1 MSQMALDSSSDEDDP
16 YTNSVARLRALKK
29 QRFEREKLS
38 PTNIEQQTNGK
49 EVNGEH
55 LNGKEINGKGIK
67 GEELNG
73 KEINAED
80 LCAKDTNAEE
90 TSDDG
95 IQTRSRT
102 VRRNN
107 RRNNGI
113 ATRGRRTRGRR
124 LPIGL
129 ECGVEFVREEV
140 PKLTVESCKD
150 NIIALS
156 DDDKEDDNYEMNIKV
171 YWRSNRIDRLSMR
184 RHDSFKGIFEYYADL
199 EKVSVNEVL
208 IMKKDQIINPTDTPA
223 SLKLSIID
231 ILDGG
236 IVNPGMNTLSQDES
250 NDEDVC
256 TIKVQTANKKQS
268 LTIPLKKDEQFK
280 RLFANC
286 AEQLNVK
293 EEELKFYFDGEQISP
308 TDTPESLDLE
318 GEACVDLHIST

>member
-102 VRRNN
+102 
-107 RRNNGI
+107 
-113 ATRGRRTRGRR
+113 R

-184 RHDSFKGIFEYYADL
+184 RITLLLQHDSFKGIFEYYADL

>member
-29 QRFEREKLS
+29 QRFERETLS
-38 PTNIEQQTNGK
+38 PTNVEQQTNGK
-49 EVNGEH
+49 EINGEH

-73 KEINAED
+73 KGINAED
-80 LCAKDTNAEE
+80 MYAEDMNVKE
-90 TSDDG
+90 MSDDG

-102 VRRNN
+102 
-107 RRNNGI
+107 
-113 ATRGRRTRGRR
+113 R

-129 ECGVEFVREEV
+129 ERGVEFARGEI

-236 IVNPGMNTLSQDES
+236 IVHPGMNTLTQDDS
-250 NDEDVC
+250 NDEDIC

-293 EEELKFYFDGEQISP
+293 EEDLKFYFDGEQISP